1 MLTCLLALA
10 VLAMLAGAWISA
22 EAEPDPWD
30 NAS

>member
-10 VLAMLAGAWISA
+10 VLAVLAGAWISV

-30 NAS
+30 QTS